1 MSVDYDT
8 TFRCTYRDTP
18 EAQQDD
24 AYRSDVLRAFKI
36 AHWDGAVVGSALD
49 RLFEKLQRVPGIRAV
64 LSRIRVK
71 YPAAAMMGD
80 DDRTM
85 FQLLFSFDLFDKAHA
100 SICDLLEKGE
110 IEDGSLERLSENM

>member
-1 MSVDYDT
+1 MSTDYDT

-18 EAQQDD
+18 EDQQDD
-24 AYRSDVLRAFKI
+24 AYRSDVLRAFKL
-36 AHWDGAVVGSALD
+36 AQWDGAVVGSTLD
-49 RLFEKLQRVPGIRAV
+49 RLFEKLRSVPGIKAV
-64 LSRIRVK
+64 ISRIRVR

-85 FQLLFSFDLFDKAHA
+85 FQLLFSFDLFDEAHA

-110 IEDGSLERLSENM
+110 IEDGSLERLSENI